1 MASFFHCGAVVA
13 DMTDEE
19 GARDLRIRVD
29 HVGIAVESRSRL
41 APILELLGGR
51 LIADEPAEGY
61 RWIQYEFG
69 PLSRI
74 ELIEPTA
81 EGTFLTDYL
90 EERGPGLHH
99 VTFEVASVDDV
110 VAHLADHDVR
120 VVDRA
125 ERDHYREAFVSPRST
140 GGVLFQLMEYEP
152 GYCER
157 YGEPGVGDDLV
168 VDRTLMESP

>member
-1 MASFFHCGAVVA
+1 
-13 DMTDEE
+13 MTDEH
-19 GARDLRIRVD
+19 GNRDLRIRVD
-29 HVGIAVESRSRL
+29 HVGIAVEDRRAL
-41 APILELLGGR
+41 TRVLELLGGR
-51 LIADEPAEGY
+51 LIADEPADGY

-69 PLSRI
+69 GLSRI

-81 EGTFLTDYL
+81 EGTFLTDFL

-125 ERDHYREAFVSPRST
+125 DRDRYREAFLSPRST

-152 GYCER
+152 GYCDR

-168 VDRTLMESP
+168 VDWTLMDPP